1 MKDKDELLNA
11 MLREISDKSDS
22 LENAVKQMA
31 NLMWLE
37 YCAYIDAG
45 FSEERAFT
53 LVGIMLTALVSK
65 K

>member
-1 MKDKDELLNA
+1 MNDKDELLNA
-11 MLREISDKSDS
+11 VLREISDKSDS
-22 LENAVKQMA
+22 LVNAVQQMA
-31 NLMWLE
+31 NLMWLQ

-53 LVGIMLTALVSK
+53 LVGVMLTALVSK